1 MQVILAG
8 LEIRIP
14 ESMCDRLLTD
24 AVKFC
29 MPYEDEMVRIAGI
42 AQGSENEV
50 FKKRAQSILNLLDY
64 LFRGTPGK

>member
-1 MQVILAG
+1 MAPLYDFARALG
-8 LEIRIP
+8 SALE
-14 ESMCDRLLTD
+14 SDRLLTD

-50 FKKRAQSILNLLDY
+50 FKKRAQSILKLIKGGFDN
-64 LFRGTPGK
+64 K